1 MAKYLITGVSGFVAR
16 RFIWVKIVRSPP
28 QGIVRKLRENFGW
41 KPSMGMNSS
50 LGIIT

>member
-28 QGIVRKLRENFGW
+28 PRGLFGSYVRTSAGNRRW
-41 KPSMGMNSS
+41 A
-50 LGIIT
+50 